1 MARHTPSGSLPSLAR
16 DVKSDRS
23 AARGGFSM
31 TDTHIDP
38 RTGEILDPPATH
50 RGNGKSKIRADET
63 KRQKF
68 VRLVDP
74 RMNKALEAIRRIAK
88 LGGTNAS
95 HYEFGDDDIGKI
107 IEALAKE
114 VAALEKTL
122 ERGKPEKPAFSI
134 LDD

>member
-1 MARHTPSGSLPSLAR
+1 
-16 DVKSDRS
+16 
-23 AARGGFSM
+23 M
-31 TDTHIDP
+31 TELQFDP
-38 RTGEILDPPATH
+38 KTGEILDPPAKPH
-50 RGNGKSKIRADET
+50 RGNGKSKIRADES
-63 KRQKF
+63 KREKF

-74 RMNKALEAIRRIAK
+74 RMNKALEAIRRIGK

>member
-1 MARHTPSGSLPSLAR
+1 
-16 DVKSDRS
+16 
-23 AARGGFSM
+23 M
-31 TDTHIDP
+31 TETQRNLIERELHDLGIAKP
-38 RTGEILDPPATH
+38 GAN
-50 RGNGKSKIRADET
+50 GNGKSKIRADET
-63 KRQKF
+63 KREKF